1 MQEREE
7 LVWSE
12 VDVARDVLEPLGAE
26 ASVTLRLQK
35 RSPAFSFV

>member
-26 ASVTLRLQK
+26 TSLVLRLPHLG
-35 RSPAFSFV
+35 PALPFI